1 MTYRPNQKGKYA
13 QIITFL
19 CIVVAVLLF
28 FASTKV
34 QMYVFV
40 YQITAIVLMVAGIEI
55 FMKYVMSDYVYKA
68 SEQDIE
74 IYKVTGNKSVCICSL
89 SYEESVSG
97 VVTRDYCDSHREK
110 FGKSKI
116 TVNYCKNI
124 FPKEYSLYFFNF
136 NSKLALLKFEPDEAF
151 TKYMN
156 EKITAAIS
164 AKERAESDDE

>member
-1 MTYRPNQKGKYA
+1 
-13 QIITFL
+13 
-19 CIVVAVLLF
+19 
-28 FASTKV
+28 
-34 QMYVFV
+34 
-40 YQITAIVLMVAGIEI
+40 
-55 FMKYVMSDYVYKA
+55 MKYVMSDYVYKA

-164 AKERAESDDE
+164 SKERAESDDE